1 MENMHTDVRMQR
13 VKYYTHLRNRNVICH
28 AFTHRR
34 GRRECQV
41 EPNTHKLRMVV
52 FKYTWYL
59 PLAIKEA
66 TDGRKIFSLVCEVL
80 TAGRNIFKID
90 ALNIVI
96 V

>member
-1 MENMHTDVRMQR
+1 
-13 VKYYTHLRNRNVICH
+13 
-28 AFTHRR
+28 
-34 GRRECQV
+34 
-41 EPNTHKLRMVV
+41 MVV
-52 FKYTWYL
+52 FTYTWYL

-66 TDGRKIFSLVCEVL
+66 TDGRKIFPLVCEAL

>member
-1 MENMHTDVRMQR
+1 MENMHTYVRTQR
-13 VKYYTHLRNRNVICH
+13 VKYYTHLRNRNVICY
-28 AFTHRR
+28 ALIHRS

-52 FKYTWYL
+52 FTYTWYL
-59 PLAIKEA
+59 PLAIKET
-66 TDGRKIFSLVCEVL
+66 TDGRKIFTLVCEAH